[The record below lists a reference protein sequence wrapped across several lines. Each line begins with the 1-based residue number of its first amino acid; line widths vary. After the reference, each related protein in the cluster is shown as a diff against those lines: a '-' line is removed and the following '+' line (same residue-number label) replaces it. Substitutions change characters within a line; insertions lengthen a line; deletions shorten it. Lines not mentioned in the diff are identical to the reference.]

1 MTLYLTPPRPGA
13 SNTCSQLMR
22 SHERV
27 ISHLKIG
34 VDPGPILEAK
44 NKLVKFWEYVNP
56 VTVTGRFLLEF
67 LSRLRQHGNKSLHPP
82 YATTRLYRSIAAW
95 FLASGKLKHF
105 GQYYHSRARTTPQ
118 EADDLFDFF
127 QVLDREFPSLVS
139 PCSSRN
145 SPRQTLIRVPAPK
158 PTASLGFPSSITYY
172 LPFAAAKMASSKE
185 NPSLEHRLWP
195 AIYKTRISAYVAD
208 FLGERPS
215 RRSLKR
221 KGLYRVCILC
231 APVRRFLEDEKKQ
244 VSSVR
249 VLSKDM
255 RAHLHDKIDDVALG
269 EDLQHVTKKPKRLVV
284 VTKTFKLGDGHL
296 KRWVGKVEQVREVM
310 RGFDA
315 RLLEEVVGDVDVWGE
330 VVTGGGEVVI
340 PGGEGA
346 TERVAKRRRLY

>member
-1 MTLYLTPPRPGA
+1 MPRLDSTEA
-13 SNTCSQLMR
+13 SQLGSSRRESSSTSASIIIRGPEPHHRRQM
-22 SHERV
+22 
-27 ISHLKIG
+27 IS
-34 VDPGPILEAK
+34 
-44 NKLVKFWEYVNP
+44 
-56 VTVTGRFLLEF
+56 
-67 LSRLRQHGNKSLHPP
+67 
-82 YATTRLYRSIAAW
+82 SI
-95 FLASGKLKHF
+95 S
-105 GQYYHSRARTTPQ
+105 
-118 EADDLFDFF
+118 F
-127 QVLDREFPSLVS
+127 QILDREFPSLVS

-195 AIYKTRISAYVAD
+195 AIYKTRISAYLAD

-221 KGLYRVCILC
+221 KGLYCVCILC

-244 VSSVR
+244 VSSVK
-249 VLSKDM
+249 VLNKDM
-255 RAHLHDKIDDVALG
+255 RAHLHNKIDDVALG
-269 EDLQHVTKKPKRLVV
+269 EDLQHVTKKPERLVM

-310 RGFDA
+310 RRFDA
-315 RLLEEVVGDVDVWGE
+315 RHLEEVVGDVDVWGE
-330 VVTGGGEVVI
+330 VVRGG
-340 PGGEGA
+340 GGEGA